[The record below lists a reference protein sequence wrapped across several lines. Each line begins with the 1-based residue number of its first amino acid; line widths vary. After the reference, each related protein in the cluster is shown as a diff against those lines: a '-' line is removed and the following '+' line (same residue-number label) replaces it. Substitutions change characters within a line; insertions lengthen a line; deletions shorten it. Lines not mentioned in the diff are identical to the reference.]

1 MNNKQRMLAVLDG
14 QTVDKIPYVP
24 RLDLWYR
31 ANQLAGTL
39 GRKYKNASL
48 IQIVDDLDL
57 GFHAVLPNF
66 RDLRRKSC

>member
-1 MNNKQRMLAVLDG
+1 MSNFMNGYYRPERSFAKVNNKQRMLAVLDG

-39 GRKYKNASL
+39 GRKYKAL
-48 IQIVDDLDL
+48 
-57 GFHAVLPNF
+57 
-66 RDLRRKSC
+66 